1 MARAGASCGIR
12 ARVGVSLTT
21 VKLLA
26 AASEIV
32 GDYKTLADRL
42 GVGEV
47 LLGDFLAD
55 RLELP
60 DSLLLRAVDIILED
74 RAAGT
79 IATSRKNWQNSGHGS
94 GTPPEPGTAP

>member
-1 MARAGASCGIR
+1 MS
-12 ARVGVSLTT
+12 VTT

-32 GDYKTLADRL
+32 GDYKALAERL

-60 DSLLLRAVDIILED
+60 DSLLLRAVDIILAD
-74 RAAGT
+74 RQAGGVAAPE
-79 IATSRKNWQNSGHGS
+79 KNWQNSGHGS
-94 GTPPEPGTAP
+94 GTPPKAGTAP